1 MMFRHGVLSCFCL
14 AAIPAATIAQSP
26 SAGSAADG
34 SPAAR
39 PARPASF
46 AELPPPHP
54 SVLRVSPWHEEYIP
68 PENRDYGF
76 RNPGG
81 VGRRAEYYP
90 PGDRF
95 QNDSPRRVTARIGN
109 GGQPDRAEQLQA
121 QAVGG
126 ANYGR
131 LQSHIDRYGSPR
143 FGFGYGFGFG
153 W

>member
-1 MMFRHGVLSCFCL
+1 MIPRRALLLAVLALVPVGVFAQDTAPQPSQG
-14 AAIPAATIAQSP
+14 AAR
-26 SAGSAADG
+26 
-34 SPAAR
+34 R
-39 PARPASF
+39 PARGAPY

-54 SVLRVSPWHEEYIP
+54 SILRVRPWHEDYLP
-68 PENRDYGF
+68 PDNRDYGF

-90 PGDRF
+90 PGDKF
-95 QNDSPRRVTARIGN
+95 QNDSPRHITARIGL

-126 ANYGR
+126 ANYNY
-131 LQSHIDRYGSPR
+131 LQSHIDRYGRPAW
-143 FGFGYGFGFG
+143 GFGWGFGFG